1 MGIFGTGSE
10 LYFQFAERYL
20 KIFMFMTFA
29 NGIQP
34 MSSGFF
40 TSIGKAGKGV
50 FLSLTR
56 QIIFLLP
63 LLIILPL
70 FMGIDGV
77 MFSAPIADGVAA
89 LLCIFFIVKEF
100 KHMGTNR

>member
-1 MGIFGTGSE
+1 IT
-10 LYFQFAERYL
+10 
-20 KIFMFMTFA
+20 A
-29 NGIQP
+29 NT
-34 MSSGFF
+34 F

-70 FMGIDGV
+70 VMGIEGV

-89 LLCIFFIVKEF
+89 VLCVFFIVKEF
-100 KHMGTNR
+100 KHMGTNS

>member
-1 MGIFGTGSE
+1 
-10 LYFQFAERYL
+10 
-20 KIFMFMTFA
+20 MFFTFI

-34 MSSGFF
+34 ITANTF

-63 LLIILPL
+63 LLIILPV
-70 FMGIDGV
+70 FVGIEGV
-77 MFSAPIADGVAA
+77 MFSAPVADGIAA
-89 LLCIFFIVKEF
+89 LLCIFFITKEF
-100 KHMGTNR
+100 KHMGTVAGTV